1 MDRRVDVEPE
11 IDDSLVEVTE
21 EPVAEE
27 TAEVDEEEEE
37 EEEEEEMSIV
47 DRPRPSNDPAELQ
60 KAVDEALE

>member
-27 TAEVDEEEEE
+27 TPEDDEEE

-60 KAVDEALE
+60 KAVDAALD